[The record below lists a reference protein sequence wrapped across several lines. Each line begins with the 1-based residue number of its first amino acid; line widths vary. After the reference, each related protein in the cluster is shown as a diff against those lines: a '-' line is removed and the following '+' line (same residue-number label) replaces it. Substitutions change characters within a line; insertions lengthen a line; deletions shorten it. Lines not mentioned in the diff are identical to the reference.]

1 MSPGIEEK
9 TGKEMCDMRKTV
21 KTRFVVPLMLAALLL
36 SSCSLQS
43 FVDQQLEKLLET
55 AESTEEAH
63 DPAGET
69 EPPDASPRYVVSVVE
84 NEQFEDDIKRRAAA
98 HIDPFILQAV
108 EQMNTF
114 TMPTYAIKDYV
125 PPIPARDSLR
135 DPVSVEIYD
144 TILRQVS
151 NFEDYSFDDRNYS
164 HDNFFGAFASASDAL
179 KVDHRELF
187 LYCDMLSEWHIY
199 RSGYYMPGMWLNDL
213 CEDREAI
220 KQEVLFFRA
229 VGDRIL
235 EKMPSGLNRSEQCA
249 YFIFVIALTA
259 SYDDDLASAAN
270 HFQEYDTLVKKSAI
284 CQGYARTFAYLCQRA
299 GIACHYCTGNS
310 SSGGA
315 HAWNCIDTEDGPIYI
330 DITWYDSAT
339 SQKKANRY
347 LFMTPQTFDEIGY
360 IQKTVE

>member
-1 MSPGIEEK
+1 M
-9 TGKEMCDMRKTV
+9 TRK
-21 KTRFVVPLMLAALLL
+21 RGYLYFLPLWLMLLLL

-55 AESTEEAH
+55 AAGAEESS
-63 DPAGET
+63 DPAEGT
-69 EPPDASPRYVVSVVE
+69 KQPDASPRYVVSVVE
-84 NEQFEDDIKRRAAA
+84 NEQFEDDIQRRAAA

-108 EQMNTF
+108 EQMNSFEIPTF
-114 TMPTYAIKDYV
+114 EIKDYV
-125 PPIPARDSLR
+125 PPIPARDLLR

-151 NFEDYSFDDRNYS
+151 NFEDYTFDDRNYN
-164 HDNFFGAFASASDAL
+164 HDNFFGAFAAASDAL

-213 CEDREAI
+213 CGDRDAI

-235 EKMPSGLNRSEQCA
+235 EKMPSDLNRSEQCA

-259 SYDDDLASAAN
+259 SYDDDLVSAAN
-270 HFQEYDTLVKKSAI
+270 HFQEYDTLVKKRAI

-310 SSGGA
+310 SGGGA
-315 HAWNCIDTEDGPIYI
+315 HAWNCIDTEEGPIYV
-330 DITWYDSAT
+330 DITWYDSAVNPE
-339 SQKKANRY
+339 KARRY
-347 LFMTPQTFDEIGY
+347 LFMTQQTFEEIGY